1 MNVQSNNCTSY
12 EYKLGDNS
20 LFCKFQSDRSCCVI
34 IQTRTFDT
42 IVRLIIEIID
52 SDVMSNEF
60 ELH

>member
-1 MNVQSNNCTSY
+1 MNVQSNNCNSY

-20 LFCKFQSDRSCCVI
+20 A
-34 IQTRTFDT
+34 FDT